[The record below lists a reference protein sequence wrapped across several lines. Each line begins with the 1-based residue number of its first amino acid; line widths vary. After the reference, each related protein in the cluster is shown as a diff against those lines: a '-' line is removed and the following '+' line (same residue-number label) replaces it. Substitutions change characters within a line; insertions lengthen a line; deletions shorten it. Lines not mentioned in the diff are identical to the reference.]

1 MRSIIKQSE
10 NLVTYVKSIILTYCP
25 YADDRLSILG
35 NRKSPEIDIEVNIKD
50 NQTQVMFLF
59 GNNSFKQSIP
69 EQIIIP
75 YIVEFEEI
83 SEIIDFILKDHECIQ
98 NINLYNNS
106 IGLNFAINWTDESIK
121 GISCGNIGLNLEFNN
136 IELEKQYLYLLF
148 KKYYTFLEKTPSFK
162 RIKNEYI
169 NSVKQSYINTLD
181 KSQLI
186 SLLSTM
192 NENELK
198 ELLFNLDNDIF
209 LKYITESKPQTKV
222 KKLFLEK
229 DNKNEGDYLK

>member
-1 MRSIIKQSE
+1 MSSIKKRNE
-10 NLVTYVKSIILTYCP
+10 DLFVYVKNIILTYCP
-25 YADDRLSILG
+25 YSGDRLSILG
-35 NRKSPEIDIEVNIKD
+35 NAKSPEIDIEVNIRD

-75 YIVEFEEI
+75 YIIEFDEI
-83 SEIIDFILKDHECIQ
+83 SEIIDFILKDHEYIQ

-106 IGLNFAINWTDESIK
+106 IGLSFAINWTDKSIK
-121 GISCGNIGLNLEFNN
+121 GISCGNIELNLKFNN

-148 KKYYTFLEKTPSFK
+148 KKYYVLLEKTPSFK

-169 NSVKQSYINTLD
+169 NSVKQSYFNTLD

-198 ELLFNLDNDIF
+198 ELLHNLDNDTFI
-209 LKYITESKPQTKV
+209 KYITETQPQTNV
-222 KKLFLEK
+222 KKLFLKK
-229 DNKNEGDYLK
+229 DNKGN

>member
-1 MRSIIKQSE
+1 MSSIKKQ
-10 NLVTYVKSIILTYCP
+10 NKDLFVYVKSIILTYCP
-25 YADDRLSILG
+25 YTDNRLSILG
-35 NRKSPEIDIEVNIKD
+35 NANSPEIDIEVNIRD

-59 GNNSFKQSIP
+59 GNHSFKQGIP

-75 YIVEFEEI
+75 YIIEFDEI
-83 SEIIDFILKDHECIQ
+83 SEIIDFILGDHEYIQ

-106 IGLNFAINWTDESIK
+106 IGLNFAINWTDESTK
-121 GISCGNIGLNLEFNN
+121 GISCGNIGLNLKFNN

-148 KKYYTFLEKTPSFK
+148 QKYYAFLEKTPSFK

-186 SLLSTM
+186 SLLSAM

-198 ELLFNLDNDIF
+198 ELLHNLDNDTFI
-209 LKYITESKPQTKV
+209 KYTVENEPQTKV
-222 KKLFLEK
+222 KKIFLEK
-229 DNKNEGDYLK
+229 NNKDN

>member
-1 MRSIIKQSE
+1 MSSIKKQNE
-10 NLVTYVKSIILTYCP
+10 DLFTYVKSIILTYCP
-25 YADDRLSILG
+25 YSDDRLSILG
-35 NRKSPEIDIEVNIKD
+35 NAKSPEIDIEVNIRD

-75 YIVEFEEI
+75 YIIEFDEI
-83 SEIIDFILKDHECIQ
+83 SEIIDFILKDHEHIQ

-106 IGLNFAINWTDESIK
+106 IGLNFIINWTDESIK
-121 GISCGNIGLNLEFNN
+121 GISCGNIGLNMKFNN

-148 KKYYTFLEKTPSFK
+148 QKYYVLLEKTPSFK
-162 RIKNEYI
+162 RRRNEYI
-169 NSVKQSYINTLD
+169 NSAKQAYINILD

-186 SLLSTM
+186 SLLSAL

-198 ELLFNLDNDIF
+198 ELLNNLDNDTFI
-209 LKYITESKPQTKV
+209 KYTVESSQQAKV
-222 KKLFLEK
+222 KKLFLERDNK
-229 DNKNEGDYLK
+229 DN

>member
-106 IGLNFAINWTDESIK
+106 IGLNFAINWTDKSIK
-121 GISCGNIGLNLEFNN
+121 GINCGDIGLHLKFNN
-136 IELEKQYLYLLF
+136 NVELEKKYLYLLF
-148 KKYYTFLEKTPSFK
+148 QKYYSVLEHTPSFK

-186 SLLSTM
+186 SLLSAM

-198 ELLFNLDNDIF
+198 ELFHNLDNDTFI
-209 LKYITESKPQTKV
+209 KYTVESQQQTKV
-222 KKLFLEK
+222 KKIFLEK
-229 DNKNEGDYLK
+229 S

>member
-1 MRSIIKQSE
+1 MSIIKKRNE
-10 NLVTYVKSIILTYCP
+10 DLFLYVKNTILTYCP
-25 YADDRLSILG
+25 YSDDRLSILG
-35 NRKSPEIDIEVNIKD
+35 NAKSPEIDIEVNIRD

-59 GNNSFKQSIP
+59 GNNSFKQSLP

-75 YIVEFEEI
+75 YIIEFDEI
-83 SEIIDFILKDHECIQ
+83 SEIIDFILKDHEYIQ

-106 IGLNFAINWTDESIK
+106 IGLSFAINWTDKSIK
-121 GISCGNIGLNLEFNN
+121 GISCGNIGLNLKFNN
-136 IELEKQYLYLLF
+136 IELKKQYLYLLF
-148 KKYYTFLEKTPSFK
+148 QKYYVLLEKTPSFK

-169 NSVKQSYINTLD
+169 NIVKQSHFNTLD

-198 ELLFNLDNDIF
+198 ELLHNLDNDTFI
-209 LKYITESKPQTKV
+209 KYVMADGEQPKV
-222 KKLFLEK
+222 RVLSLE
-229 DNKNEGDYLK
+229 DNKNN

>member
-1 MRSIIKQSE
+1 MSSIKKQNE
-10 NLVTYVKSIILTYCP
+10 DLFVYVKSIILTYCP
-25 YADDRLSILG
+25 YTDNRLSILD
-35 NRKSPEIDIEVNIKD
+35 NANSPEIDIEVNIRD

-59 GNNSFKQSIP
+59 GNQSFKQGIT
-69 EQIIIP
+69 EQIIIT
-75 YIVEFEEI
+75 YIIEFDEI
-83 SEIIDFILKDHECIQ
+83 SEIIDFILGDHEYIQ

-121 GISCGNIGLNLEFNN
+121 GISCGNIGLNLKFNN

-148 KKYYTFLEKTPSFK
+148 QKYYVLLEKTPSFK

-169 NSVKQSYINTLD
+169 NRVKQSYFNTLD

-198 ELLFNLDNDIF
+198 ELLHNLDNDTFI
-209 LKYITESKPQTKV
+209 KYTTETQPQTNV
-222 KKLFLEK
+222 KKLFLKK
-229 DNKNEGDYLK
+229 DNKGN

>member
-1 MRSIIKQSE
+1 MSSIKKQNE
-10 NLVTYVKSIILTYCP
+10 DLFVYVKNIILTYCP
-25 YADDRLSILG
+25 YSGDRLFILG
-35 NRKSPEIDIEVNIKD
+35 NAKSPEIDIEVNIRD
-50 NQTQVMFLF
+50 NQTQVMFMF

-75 YIVEFEEI
+75 YIIEFDEI
-83 SEIIDFILKDHECIQ
+83 SEIIDFILKDHEYIQ

-106 IGLNFAINWTDESIK
+106 IGLSFAINWTDKSIK
-121 GISCGNIGLNLEFNN
+121 GISCGNIGLNLKFNN

-148 KKYYTFLEKTPSFK
+148 KKYYVLLEKTPSFK

-169 NSVKQSYINTLD
+169 NSVKQSYFNTLD

-198 ELLFNLDNDIF
+198 ELLHNLDNDTFI
-209 LKYITESKPQTKV
+209 KYTTETQPQTNV
-222 KKLFLEK
+222 KKLFLKK
-229 DNKNEGDYLK
+229 DNKCN

>member
-1 MRSIIKQSE
+1 MSSIKKQNE
-10 NLVTYVKSIILTYCP
+10 DLFAYVKSIILTYCP
-25 YADDRLSILG
+25 YSNDRLSILG
-35 NRKSPEIDIEVNIKD
+35 NIKSPEIDIEVNIRD

-75 YIVEFEEI
+75 YIIEFDEI
-83 SEIIDFILKDHECIQ
+83 SEIIDFVLEDHEYIQ

-106 IGLNFAINWTDESIK
+106 IGLNFAINWTDKSIQ
-121 GISCGNIGLNLEFNN
+121 GIDCGDIGLNLKFNNN
-136 IELEKQYLYLLF
+136 IELKKQYLYLLF
-148 KKYYTFLEKTPSFK
+148 QKYCFVLEHTPSFK
-162 RIKNEYI
+162 KIKNEYI
-169 NSVKQSYINTLD
+169 NSVKQSYINALD

-186 SLLSTM
+186 SLLSVM

-198 ELLFNLDNDIF
+198 ELLHNLDNDTFI
-209 LKYITESKPQTKV
+209 KYTTESQPQTKV

-229 DNKNEGDYLK
+229 DNKND

>member
-1 MRSIIKQSE
+1 MSSIKKKNE
-10 NLVTYVKSIILTYCP
+10 DLFAYVKSIILTYCP
-25 YADDRLSILG
+25 YSNDRLSILG
-35 NRKSPEIDIEVNIKD
+35 NIKSPEIDIEVNIRD

-75 YIVEFEEI
+75 YIIEFDEI
-83 SEIIDFILKDHECIQ
+83 SEIIDFILEDHEYIQ

-106 IGLNFAINWTDESIK
+106 IGLNFAINWTDKSIK
-121 GISCGNIGLNLEFNN
+121 GISCGNVGLNLKFNN
-136 IELEKQYLYLLF
+136 NELEKQYLYLLF
-148 KKYYTFLEKTPSFK
+148 QKYYAFLEKTSSFK
-162 RIKNEYI
+162 KIRNEYI
-169 NSVKQSYINTLD
+169 NSVKQSYINALD

-186 SLLSTM
+186 SLLSVM

-198 ELLFNLDNDIF
+198 ELLHNLDNDTFI
-209 LKYITESKPQTKV
+209 KYTTQSQPQTKV

-229 DNKNEGDYLK
+229 DNKND

>member
-1 MRSIIKQSE
+1 MSGIKKQNE
-10 NLVTYVKSIILTYCP
+10 DLFVYVKSIILTYCP
-25 YADDRLSILG
+25 YTDNRLSILG
-35 NRKSPEIDIEVNIKD
+35 NANSPEIDIEVNIRD

-59 GNNSFKQSIP
+59 GNHSFKQSIP

-75 YIVEFEEI
+75 YIMEFDEI
-83 SEIIDFILKDHECIQ
+83 SEIIDFILGDHEYIQ

-121 GISCGNIGLNLEFNN
+121 GISCGNIGLNLKFNN

-148 KKYYTFLEKTPSFK
+148 QKYYAFLEKTPSFK

-169 NSVKQSYINTLD
+169 NSVKQSCINTLD

-186 SLLSTM
+186 SLLSAM

-198 ELLFNLDNDIF
+198 ELLHNLDNDTFI
-209 LKYITESKPQTKV
+209 KYSAENEPQTKV
-222 KKLFLEK
+222 KKIFLEK
-229 DNKNEGDYLK
+229 NNIDN

>member
-1 MRSIIKQSE
+1 MSGIKKQNE
-10 NLVTYVKSIILTYCP
+10 DLFVYVKSIILTYCP
-25 YADDRLSILG
+25 YTDNRLSILG
-35 NRKSPEIDIEVNIKD
+35 NANSPEIDIKVNIRD

-59 GNNSFKQSIP
+59 GNHSFKQSIP

-75 YIVEFEEI
+75 YIIEFDEI
-83 SEIIDFILKDHECIQ
+83 SEIIDYILGDHEYIQ
-98 NINLYNNS
+98 NINLYNNL

-121 GISCGNIGLNLEFNN
+121 GISCGNIGLNLKFNS

-148 KKYYTFLEKTPSFK
+148 QKYYAFLEKTPSFK

-186 SLLSTM
+186 SLLSAM

-198 ELLFNLDNDIF
+198 ELLHNLDNDTFI
-209 LKYITESKPQTKV
+209 KYSAENEPQTKV
-222 KKLFLEK
+222 KKIFLEK
-229 DNKNEGDYLK
+229 NNKDN

>member
-1 MRSIIKQSE
+1 MSSIKKRNE
-10 NLVTYVKSIILTYCP
+10 DLFVYVKNIILTYCP
-25 YADDRLSILG
+25 YSDDRLSILG
-35 NRKSPEIDIEVNIKD
+35 NAKSPEIDIEVNIRD

-75 YIVEFEEI
+75 YIIEFYEI
-83 SEIIDFILKDHECIQ
+83 SEIIDFILKDHEYIQ

-106 IGLNFAINWTDESIK
+106 IGLSFAINWTDKSIK
-121 GISCGNIGLNLEFNN
+121 GISCGNIGLNLKFNN

-148 KKYYTFLEKTPSFK
+148 QKYYVLLEKTPSFK

-169 NSVKQSYINTLD
+169 NSVKQSYFNTLD

-198 ELLFNLDNDIF
+198 ELLHNLDNDTFI
-209 LKYITESKPQTKV
+209 KYTTETQPQTNV
-222 KKLFLEK
+222 KKLFLKK
-229 DNKNEGDYLK
+229 DNKGN

>member
-1 MRSIIKQSE
+1 MSIIKKRNE
-10 NLVTYVKSIILTYCP
+10 DLFVYVKNTILTYCP
-25 YADDRLSILG
+25 YSDDRLSILG
-35 NRKSPEIDIEVNIKD
+35 NAKSPEIDIEVNIRD

-75 YIVEFEEI
+75 YIIEFDEI
-83 SEIIDFILKDHECIQ
+83 SEIIDFILKDHEYIQ

-106 IGLNFAINWTDESIK
+106 IGLSFAINWTDKSIK
-121 GISCGNIGLNLEFNN
+121 GISCGNIGLNLKFNN
-136 IELEKQYLYLLF
+136 NELEKQYLYLLF
-148 KKYYTFLEKTPSFK
+148 QKYYAFLEKTSSFK
-162 RIKNEYI
+162 KIRNEYI

-186 SLLSTM
+186 SLLSVM

-198 ELLFNLDNDIF
+198 ELLHNLDNDTFI
-209 LKYITESKPQTKV
+209 KYTTESQPQTKV

-229 DNKNEGDYLK
+229 DNKND